1 MIETKSS
8 KSGKRAV
15 AATLLVSSRQSFEA
29 LEGVVDEDPVLGP
42 DGSRRRAGR
51 AGSRDLQIDV
61 GKVVKVGGVVDAL
74 DRHRDGRRPL
84 SDVLPVNAL
93 LEEAHLLN
101 VFETLD
107 PLLSVAAELLDGGLG
122 RLRDGDFRWKDER
135 VLPAH
140 DLLVGLGRAL
150 GAEGRVPDQ
159 HLEHDHPEGPPITA
173 SRVASLKEGK

>member
-84 SDVLPVNAL
+84 SDVLPVDAL

-107 PLLSVAAELLDGGLG
+107 PLLGVAAELLDGRLG
-122 RLRDGDFRWKDER
+122 RFGDGYFRRKDER
-135 VLPAH
+135 VFPEQY
-140 DLLVGLGRAL
+140 LLVSFCRTLRAEW
-150 GAEGRVPDQ
+150 GVADQ
-159 HLEHDHPEGPPITA
+159 HLEHDHAERPPIT
-173 SRVASLKEGK
+173 G